1 MKIDWDIAIVSF
13 AVIVLFSVIYIS
25 SKQSINNYK
34 EVENCIDTNLK
45 VFVRGHAYT
54 VKNCEDK

>member
-13 AVIVLFSVIYIS
+13 AVIVLFSVLYIS
-25 SKQSINNYK
+25 SKQADTNYK

-54 VKNCEDK
+54 VKNCEDN

>member
-13 AVIVLFSVIYIS
+13 AVIVLFSVLYIS
-25 SKQSINNYK
+25 SKQADTNYK